1 MPKQVVVFHMTG
13 CGPCAEYLPRFRK
26 IAVRYKDRIPIRS
39 VNIAKPDKR
48 LSDAAIKFN
57 IEATPTTLVIGDD
70 DKVLRRQVG
79 GLEDREIEKLLQF
92 AAK

>member
-1 MPKQVVVFHMTG
+1 MTG
-13 CGPCAEYLPRFRK
+13 CGPCEEYLPRFRR
-26 IAVRYKDRIPIRS
+26 IAIAYKDRIPIRS

-57 IEATPTTLVIGDD
+57 IDATPTTLVIDEND
-70 DKVLRRQVG
+70 RAVRRKVGALS
-79 GLEDREIEKLLQF
+79 DSEITKLLQF